1 MKNLIVLA
9 DWAQDGLSCQEFRSA
24 VGGFLKDPTFLN
36 ISFVFSSPS
45 TIHAGFL
52 CSQIVETEERYGRPL
67 ETVIFLNVD
76 PRLDGR
82 GASLLV
88 IKLKT
93 GLYLLGPNA
102 GYNFSLI
109 KQKIEEVFVYQGFD
123 KGSQF
128 RSRDFYSRVCAHLMD
143 GMEDELE
150 LEEISSN
157 QIPFLQGY
165 YIGHI
170 DNFGNIK
177 TTITTSEFKGKYEK
191 GETLR
196 VVINKIEK
204 KVRYVSGLFG
214 GEVGELVI
222 YPGSSGPKDD
232 PYLEISVWRHFD
244 SDEFKTGAFEF
255 NNPRPGMEITIKR

>member
-1 MKNLIVLA
+1 MKKLIVIA
-9 DWAQDGLSCQEFRSA
+9 DWAEDTLSCQEFRSA
-24 VGGFLKDPTFLN
+24 AEGFLKNPNSFN
-36 ISFVFSSPS
+36 ISFVVSFPS
-45 TIHAGFL
+45 TINAGFL

-76 PRLDGR
+76 PRLQGK
-82 GASLLV
+82 GAPLFI

-93 GLYLLGPNA
+93 GIYLLGPNA

-109 KQKIEEVFVYQGFD
+109 KEKIEEVFIYQGFD

-143 GMEDELE
+143 EMEDELE

-157 QIPFLQGY
+157 QIPPLQGY

-170 DNFGNIK
+170 DNFGNLK
-177 TTITTSEFKGKYEK
+177 TTITASDFKGKYGK
-191 GETLR
+191 GEIVK

-204 KVRYVSGLFG
+204 KARYVDGLFE

-222 YPGSSGPKDD
+222 YPGSSGHKDN
-232 PYLEISVWRHFD
+232 PYLEISVWRHLTTT
-244 SDEFKTGAFEF
+244 EFKTGAFEF
-255 NNPRPGMEITIKR
+255 NNPQPGMEIIIKK